1 MASPSTVTQ
10 LAEYLL
16 QKEADTRGKRDG
28 RHRFVVAVSGVPGAG
43 KTYLSDRIGIEV
55 NRLHNAAQEEK
66 EEEEGKAEKEEM
78 CVVLPMDGF
87 HLTKAQL
94 RAMDDPET
102 AFARRGAPWTF
113 DGSRFVEA
121 VRSVSRDGGERVV
134 LWPSFDHAVGDP
146 VEAAIEVAES
156 HRIVIVEGLYAHVN
170 EDPWE
175 PIGAQLADE
184 LWWIDSSDSFERMV
198 ERHVATGV
206 EATHEKATR
215 RVVETDSINGIYA
228 ETHRHPPTRCIRN

>member
-16 QKEADTRGKRDG
+16 QKESDTRGKRDG

-66 EEEEGKAEKEEM
+66 EKEEI

-113 DGSRFVEA
+113 DGSRFADA
-121 VRSVSRDGGERVV
+121 VRSVSRNGSERV

-146 VEAAIEVAES
+146 VEAAIEVAET

-175 PIGAQLADE
+175 PIGAELADE
-184 LWWIDSSDSFERMV
+184 LWWIDSSDSFARMV
-198 ERHVATGV
+198 KRHVATGV

-215 RVVETDSINGIYA
+215 RVVESDSVNGIYA